1 MHATLPEL
9 WAGLRFSNNKVP
21 ADILLTDNH
30 ALLAKWFCWFSTKA
44 RKLDGESYPPK
55 TLQHYLMGIQ
65 QHIWKQKENQTNL
78 MTDKEFI
85 VLRNLLD
92 YWYRR
97 LHTQG
102 VAAMRSQQKGS
113 HRRMK
118 IRKKL
123 WDSGILNRNTSQG
136 LLNGVFF
143 LNN

>member
-21 ADILLTDNH
+21 GDILLTDNH
-30 ALLAKWFCWFSTKA
+30 ALLAKWFCWFSTEA

-97 LHTQG
+97 LHAQG
-102 VAAMRSQQKGS
+102 VGCNAKPTEALTQEDEE
-113 HRRMK
+113 
-118 IRKKL
+118 KL
-123 WDSGILNRNTSQG
+123 WDSGVLNQNMSQG
-136 LLNGVFF
+136 LLNRVFF